1 MEKIRSTAKKHI
13 GIDYNALAAFLF
25 LFAVILYLEIIS
37 RIFTVK
43 ASYSR
48 VSLFITVIVSLAS
61 AAAITLL
68 SSITKHRIVNTVIA
82 GFLLE
87 IYSFYFCLQYFMKRC
102 YNMIMDLKTIFSG
115 AQGAVTEGSSIASE
129 MLEQSGYMILVFH
142 IPLILLILLA
152 CFKKLNFTRRTAIS
166 YAGLAAVFVFFEVL
180 AIIFML
186 TYSGTKEKVTI
197 QFDTNQTTKSCSLQ
211 TTLKLDVLYALFG
224 NPWKQG
230 FTYDSSDT
238 DTWQTLDASIYNM
251 IEIDFDELAE
261 NTYNSNI
268 AAINEYIS
276 TLTPGETNEYTGLFE
291 GMNLIQITAESF
303 TSYVVDEELTPTLYM
318 LATEGIIFEDYY
330 QPLWT
335 GSTTTAE
342 FQIMTGLIPYDGYK
356 TMKDTIDTNMYFS
369 LGNQTLKL
377 GYTTYAFHNGT
388 YNYYKRYLT
397 HVNLGYSEFYANGQ
411 GMDNLT
417 GKSEWRQS
425 DLEMMEFIA
434 PDFLEDE
441 PFNIY
446 AITLSGHS
454 TYSLRNSIDAS
465 HYDEVAEWAE
475 ENGYDYSTATLCYL
489 AGNLE
494 VELAL
499 EYLIE
504 QLEENDL
511 LDNTVIVLTGD
522 HYPYSLTDSFQY
534 DEDGNIIQ
542 TEIEENIAELF
553 GFTPETQEDY
563 NHGALYIWSPVLDE
577 LAEQIVVSTPVSSVD
592 ILPTLSNLF
601 GLEFDTRFLAGRD
614 ALDDSAQALVVFS
627 DYSWK
632 TDVGFYNA
640 DTGILT
646 LTDGTA
652 ADSSYDSY
660 IEEITTLVNNRA
672 VLSEYIVTYDY
683 YEAVFGE

>member
-1 MEKIRSTAKKHI
+1 MKKPELKKPDRSTI
-13 GIDYNALAAFLF
+13 CS
-25 LFAVILYLEIIS
+25 VICFLYLFTAIIYLEVLS

-43 ASYSR
+43 ASYSS
-48 VSLFITVIVSLAS
+48 VSLFVTIIVSLAS
-61 AAAITLL
+61 AGLFTLL
-68 SSITKHRIVNTVIA
+68 SSLTGNRAVNTVIA
-82 GFLLE
+82 CVLLE
-87 IYSFYFCLQYFMKRC
+87 IYTFYFCLQYFMRRA
-102 YNMIMDLKTIFSG
+102 YNMIMDLGTIFSG
-115 AQGAVTEGSSIASE
+115 AQGAVTEGSDIASD
-129 MLEQSGYMILVFH
+129 MLKQSGYMIIVFH
-142 IPLILLILLA
+142 IPLIILIILA
-152 CFKKLNFTRRTAIS
+152 CFKKLEFIRPKGMMC
-166 YAGLAAVFVFFEVL
+166 AGLSAVFVFFEVL
-180 AIIFML
+180 AVMFL
-186 TYSGTKEKVTI
+186 LLNSSTNEKITA
-197 QFDTNQTTKSCSLQ
+197 QFDTGQCAKSCSLQ
-211 TTLKLDVLYALFG
+211 TTLKLDVLYSLFG

-230 FTYDSSDT
+230 FTYDEEDT
-238 DTWQTLDASIYNM
+238 DVWKTLNEDLYNM
-251 IEIDFDELAE
+251 IEIDFDELSQ
-261 NTYNSNI
+261 NTYSSNI
-268 AAINEYIS
+268 EAISEYIS
-276 TLTPGETNEYTGLFE
+276 TLTPGKTNEYTGLFE

-303 TSYVVDEELTPTLYM
+303 TSYVVDEELTPVLYM
-318 LATEGIIFEDYY
+318 MATEGIIFEDYY

-356 TMKDTIDTNMYFS
+356 TMKDTIGTNMYFS
-369 LGNQTLKL
+369 LGNQMLSL
-377 GYTTYAFHNGT
+377 GYSTYAFHNGT
-388 YNYYKRYLT
+388 YSYYKRYLT

-425 DLEMMEFIA
+425 DLEMFEFIA
-434 PDFLEDE
+434 PDFLSNE

-499 EYLIE
+499 EYLLE

-534 DEDGNIIQ
+534 DEDGNIIR

-563 NHGALYIWSPVLDE
+563 NHGALYIWSPVLNE
-577 LAEQIVVSTPVSSVD
+577 LDEQIVVTDPVSSVD

-614 ALDDSAQALVVFS
+614 ALDNSAQALVVFS

-640 DTGILT
+640 DDGTLT
-646 LTDGTA
+646 LTDGTIA
-652 ADSSYDSY
+652 GSSYDSY
-660 IEEITTLVNNRA
+660 IEEITELVNNRA
-672 VLSEYIVTYDY
+672 ILSEYIVTYDY

>member
-1 MEKIRSTAKKHI
+1 MKKRKTKRT
-13 GIDYNALAAFLF
+13 DPALVNAAICFVF
-25 LFAVILYLEIIS
+25 LFAAVMYLEVLS
-37 RIFTVK
+37 RVFTVK
-43 ASYSR
+43 ASYEK

-68 SSITKHRIVNTVIA
+68 SSLTKHRVLNTVIA
-82 GFLLE
+82 GVLLE
-87 IYSFYFCLQYFMKRC
+87 VYMFYFCLQYFMKRC
-102 YNMIMDLKTIFSG
+102 YNMIMDLKTIFFG
-115 AQGAVTEGSSIASE
+115 GQGAVTEGSSIASE

-142 IPLILLILLA
+142 VPLLLLIILA
-152 CFKKLNFTRRTAIS
+152 CFKKLNFTCVKARGRVN
-166 YAGLAAVFVFFEVL
+166 LAVLFVFFEAL

-186 TYSGTKEKVTI
+186 TYTGTNDKVTA
-197 QFDTNQTTKSCSLQ
+197 QFDTSQTAKSCSLQ
-211 TTLKLDVLYALFG
+211 TAFKLDVLYSLAG

-230 FTYDSSDT
+230 FTYDEEDT
-238 DTWQTLDASIYNM
+238 NTWASLDADTYNM
-251 IEIDFDELAE
+251 IEIDFDELSQ
-261 NTYNSNI
+261 NTYSSNI
-268 AAINEYIS
+268 TAINEYIS
-276 TLTPGETNEYTGLFE
+276 TLTPGEKNEYTGLFE
-291 GMNLIQITAESF
+291 GMNIIQITAESF
-303 TSYVVDEELTPTLYM
+303 TSYVVDEELTPALYM

-342 FQIMTGLIPYDGYK
+342 FQIMTGLIPYDGYS
-356 TMKDTIDTNMYFS
+356 TMKDTIGTNMYFS

-388 YNYYKRYLT
+388 YDYYKRYLT

-417 GKSEWRQS
+417 GKSSWRQS

-434 PDFLEDE
+434 PDFLTDE

-454 TYSLRNSIDAS
+454 TYSLKNSIDAS

-499 EYLIE
+499 EYLLE

-542 TEIEENIAELF
+542 TEIEKNIAELF

-563 NHGALYIWSPVLDE
+563 NHGALYIWSTALYE
-577 LAEQIVVSTPVSSVD
+577 LEEQIVVSTPVSSVD

-614 ALDDSAQALVVFS
+614 ALDDTSQPLVIFS

-632 TDVGFYNA
+632 TEVGFYNT
-640 DTGILT
+640 DDGTLT
-646 LTDGTA
+646 LTDGMI

-660 IEEITTLVNNRA
+660 IEEITALVNNRS

-683 YEAVFGE
+683 YEAIFGD